1 MSASKKSTS
10 KSAKSPAPATKPAEK
25 KAPVT
30 TKVKAAPAPV
40 AKAAPAPVPVVK
52 ITPVAK
58 PTPVA
63 KVTPVAKATPVVK
76 ATPVA
81 LPAVKPVASTPVVT
95 TISARIDIGFGN
107 TLYLRGEGPGL
118 SWDRGIAMECMADDV
133 WRITLAESARAYT
146 FKFLVNDLSWSV
158 GPDYSVACGASV
170 MLTPEF

>member
-1 MSASKKSTS
+1 MSASKKTTS

-40 AKAAPAPVPVVK
+40 AKAAPAPVPVM
-52 ITPVAK
+52 K
-58 PTPVA
+58 PAPAPEA
-63 KVTPVAKATPVVK
+63 KVA
-76 ATPVA
+76 
-81 LPAVKPVASTPVVT
+81 PAVKPVASTPVVT

-118 SWDRGIAMECMADDV
+118 SWDRGIAMECQADDV
-133 WRITLAESARAYT
+133 WQITLPESARAYT

>member
-1 MSASKKSTS
+1 MSASKKTTS
-10 KSAKSPAPATKPAEK
+10 KSAKSPAPATKLAEK

-52 ITPVAK
+52 PTPAPVAK
-58 PTPVA
+58 TAPVA
-63 KVTPVAKATPVVK
+63 KVAPAVK
-76 ATPVA
+76 AAPVA

-118 SWDRGIAMECMADDV
+118 SWDRGVAMECLADDV

-158 GPDYSVACGASV
+158 GPDYSVACGSSV